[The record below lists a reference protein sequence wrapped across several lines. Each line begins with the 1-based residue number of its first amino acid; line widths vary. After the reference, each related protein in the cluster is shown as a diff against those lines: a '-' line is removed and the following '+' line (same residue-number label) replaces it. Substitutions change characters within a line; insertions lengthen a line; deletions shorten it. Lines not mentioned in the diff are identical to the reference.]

1 MLRTLVFLCLPAA
14 VGLHGQTSPPTRNDS
29 LVGCYKLLDS
39 HGGAV
44 FTGAGFHGPAVR
56 LDTIRTSQVSKR
68 ASNPNARVFW
78 AAESKPNPS
87 HFRLSFFVPY
97 WYTLGDTLYLV
108 QSDGFTGVVV
118 RLSGNAQR
126 LTGTREIFTD
136 AVSPKP
142 LPPQSVSAERITC
155 PRLK

>member
-1 MLRTLVFLCLPAA
+1 MVFLCLPAA
-14 VGLHGQTSPPTRNDS
+14 VVGLHGQTSPPTHNDS

-68 ASNPNARVFW
+68 ASKPNARVFW
-78 AAESKPNPS
+78 PAESKPNPS
-87 HFRLSFFVPY
+87 HFRLSFFLPY

-118 RLSGNAQR
+118 RLSGNA
-126 LTGTREIFTD
+126 
-136 AVSPKP
+136 
-142 LPPQSVSAERITC
+142 
-155 PRLK
+155 